1 MLGTTCALGR
11 TLCAAT
17 MLVAAGSAALAETT
31 HGLENASA
39 AGTAD
44 AAEQA
49 EVAPSLGSDLDMA
62 AALGGVEP
70 SSAIPSGAPLYAP
83 LPELA
88 ALDDEDAEAQAIAQV
103 ASQSMISDL
112 LLGDVAGA
120 IDLDHIRR
128 MPRVEG
134 DSQWRCLTEAIYF
147 EARGQSLAGQV
158 AVAEVVLN
166 RVDNPNYPRTICGVT
181 RQGSDRPNACQFS
194 YQCDGKPEVITER
207 GAWALAGKIA
217 HLMLEGRPRTLTGA
231 ATHFH
236 ATRVNPGWSR
246 RLERTARIGDHV
258 FYRYPTRVASN

>member
-17 MLVAAGSAALAETT
+17 ILVSAGSAALAEATT
-31 HGLENASA
+31 GLD
-39 AGTAD
+39 D
-44 AAEQA
+44 AAPPAAALAVDTDEI
-49 EVAPSLGSDLDMA
+49 APSLGSDLDMA
-62 AALGGVEP
+62 AALGEATA
-70 SSAIPSGAPLYAP
+70 SSPIPSGAPLYAE

-112 LLGDVAGA
+112 LLGDVAGV

-134 DSQWRCLTEAIYF
+134 DAQWRCLAEAIYF

-166 RVDNPNYPRTICGVT
+166 RVDSPNYPRSICGVT
-181 RQGSDRPNACQFS
+181 RQGAERLNACQFS
-194 YQCDGKPEVITER
+194 YQCDGKPELVNDR

-217 HLMLEGRPRTLTGA
+217 HLMLEGRPRMLTSA

-236 ATRVNPGWSR
+236 ATRVSPGWSR